1 MAYNPSMNR
10 SKTQSIG
17 YRAEQNARRF
27 LQRQGLQWIANQY
40 TCYYG
45 EIDLIMKEKDQ
56 LVFVE
61 VRYRQDNHY
70 CSAVESIGPTKQ
82 QRLIR
87 TASHYLQS
95 HDLMDRMDSRFDV
108 IGIDKKQKILW
119 IKEAFTVQCET

>member
-1 MAYNPSMNR
+1 MNR

-61 VRYRQDNHY
+61 VRYRRDNHY
-70 CSAVESIGPTKQ
+70 CSAVESIGPAKQ

-87 TASHYLQS
+87 TAYHYLQS
-95 HDLMDRMDSRFDV
+95 HHLMDRMDCRFDV
-108 IGIDKKQKILW
+108 IGINKKQKILW
-119 IKEAFTVQCET
+119 IKEAFTVQCETQ